1 LEDAINVGCLV
12 ILVALALAVLA
23 VLTLHQHRKKR
34 LVLRGW
40 GALVLAISVL
50 ASFPLSV
57 ITTAAFLIQAN
68 LMAPSGPA
76 LWVTEGW
83 EEHGRFMA
91 LAWVLGFPLVIKLK
105 GVEFASRHDAAWSI
119 GVVMAILL
127 PLSALDAATFWMAG
141 SATDR
146 VRVETVSPDARVRVT
161 AIRTH
166 RLGASH
172 YRFIA
177 EKNVPRPWVS
187 QSLRSASVPDAA
199 WPAMSASQAA
209 EEVARVEGYRLAW
222 SADSQVV
229 ALWFKEVPLA
239 AFDFSRQ
246 EGLAISDTAWIEEGQ
261 SGDEA
266 YRQASIRFRDVLRR
280 LIEEHGGPQ

>member
-23 VLTLHQHRKKR
+23 VLALHQHRKKR
-34 LVLRGW
+34 LVLRWW

-68 LMAPSGPA
+68 LTAPYGPA
-76 LWVTEGW
+76 LWITEGW
-83 EEHGRFMA
+83 EAHGRFMA

-119 GVVMAILL
+119 GVAMAILL

-141 SATDR
+141 YAPDR
-146 VRVETVSPDARVRVT
+146 VRVEAVSPDAQMRVT

-166 RLGASH
+166 GLGASH
-172 YRFIA
+172 YRLIA

-187 QSLRSASVPDAA
+187 QSLGSASVPDAA
-199 WPAMSASQAA
+199 WPAMGAPQAA
-209 EEVARVEGYRLAW
+209 EEEARVEGYRLAW
-222 SADSQVV
+222 SADSQVI
-229 ALWFKEVPLA
+229 ALWFKDVPLA

-246 EGLAISDTAWIEEGQ
+246 EGFAISDPEWFEEGQ

-266 YRQASIRFRDVLRR
+266 FRQASIRFRDALQR
-280 LIEEHGGPQ
+280 LMKEHGGS